1 MRSHDPTQLLRN
13 LIHLE
18 FHFAGAVDAD
28 HGGHVCYPDMIVA
41 THDVSDRACLDA
53 VVHRDSAL
61 MRNRILECDVFHR
74 FEDVVVLLQHVCLL
88 KGLVKGVGLGY
99 DARLAGTF
107 RPSSVAIPLMRFFAC
122 AKASPNVAT
131 LTRGCDQIGCRRLAA
146 SSARSACFTSHL
158 LNSAIL

>member
-1 MRSHDPTQLLRN
+1 MRSHDPTELLRN
-13 LIHLE
+13 LIQLE
-18 FHFAGAVDAD
+18 FHFVGAVDAD

-88 KGLVKGVGLGY
+88 KGLVKGRWVGLRCEISWNLQAKLCS
-99 DARLAGTF
+99 DT
-107 RPSSVAIPLMRFFAC
+107 LMRFFAC
-122 AKASPNVAT
+122 PKASPNVAT
-131 LTRGCDQIGCRRLAA
+131 LTRGCDQIGC
-146 SSARSACFTSHL
+146 
-158 LNSAIL
+158 